1 MLFMSCGAGITFK
14 SIDRQL
20 KVFNMKYLFAPDD
33 RNMGENWVRKKSF
46 LELSAKHAILLWR

>member
-1 MLFMSCGAGITFK
+1 MLVMLFMSCGAGITFK

-33 RNMGENWVRKKSF
+33 RNMGENWVRKKAF
-46 LELSAKHAILLWR
+46 